1 MILGRSFAGEPSTLS
16 STLPAA
22 DTIERL
28 TLENAIYDE
37 TYVSV
42 AITKPDNFDG
52 SIPSIWTFDT
62 RLHAVFAGDLYGGNV
77 DIDPADSPIFMFD
90 AINGLDRF
98 QYVQDRGSFEESA
111 LQ

>member
-52 SIPSIWTFDT
+52 SIPSI
-62 RLHAVFAGDLYGGNV
+62 
-77 DIDPADSPIFMFD
+77 
-90 AINGLDRF
+90 AINSD
-98 QYVQDRGSFEESA
+98 YTYKSFACRSGMKKERNR
-111 LQ
+111 

>member
-42 AITKPDNFDG
+42 AITKPDNFNG
-52 SIPSIWTFDT
+52 SIPSIWIPVCTLFLLATFM
-62 RLHAVFAGDLYGGNV
+62 AA
-77 DIDPADSPIFMFD
+77 M
-90 AINGLDRF
+90 
-98 QYVQDRGSFEESA
+98 
-111 LQ
+111 